1 MADWGRT
8 FGAALPQG
16 AVVALHGELG
26 AGKTTLVRAIAEGL
40 GVIDLAEV
48 TSPTYALVH
57 EYHAANGVVVH
68 ADLYRLRRADEL
80 DELGWEELLAG
91 ARAALVE
98 WPERAN
104 GRLPANT
111 RHLALSHL
119 TADPARRR
127 LEQRG

>member
-1 MADWGRT
+1 MAEWGRA
-8 FGAALPQG
+8 FGAALPHG

-26 AGKTTLVRAIAEGL
+26 AGKTTLVRAIAAGL
-40 GVIDLAEV
+40 GVLDLAEV

-57 EYHAANGVVVH
+57 EYRAANGVVVH

-98 WPERAN
+98 WPERAD
-104 GRLPANT
+104 GRLPVTT

-119 TADPARRR
+119 PTDPERRR